1 MSGSVAAPN
10 APASNRTG
18 WVVMSALWMVD
29 GTSTVMIFLI
39 GVALPEIRNDFP
51 IRPVQEGLL
60 GAVFFIA
67 LTTLSL
73 PSAIWMSRFSPR
85 LVTLLALVGMTVAA
99 AAQGFAP
106 NYWVLLLA
114 RLLFM
119 YALVSRTQAEVL
131 LIQQWFSGPRIAT
144 LNSITVASFGLGQ
157 LAAIGLVP
165 ILMPMVGGWRGI
177 HLLLAVVYAVVAI
190 GWLIFGRERPYQYT
204 PSETATTV
212 RREGVFSGGPAG
224 VLRRHPTL
232 FILASTQFGGAM
244 AWASFITFFPT
255 FALDKHGLSLVQ
267 IGVIFSAFPIGAT
280 IGSLTVGLLSN
291 MARRRKPFIF
301 LPGFVMPVLYVT
313 IMSLGPDS
321 PLLSWLPSSILS
333 TDSWALGLLPF
344 LIMLGIMTASVVPI
358 VLTVPYDMQL
368 MPREVAVAVG
378 LVRTI
383 TPLGSAIG
391 PILSGVLTEFT
402 GSLETALF
410 IVLPVSISVGLIGL
424 TLRETHPGRRSVDGQ
439 VAT

>member
-1 MSGSVAAPN
+1 MSGPVAAPN

-157 LAAIGLVP
+157 A
-165 ILMPMVGGWRGI
+165 GGDWPGSDTDA
-177 HLLLAVVYAVVAI
+177 H
-190 GWLIFGRERPYQYT
+190 GGR
-204 PSETATTV
+204 
-212 RREGVFSGGPAG
+212 
-224 VLRRHPTL
+224 L
-232 FILASTQFGGAM
+232 
-244 AWASFITFFPT
+244 
-255 FALDKHGLSLVQ
+255 
-267 IGVIFSAFPIGAT
+267 
-280 IGSLTVGLLSN
+280 
-291 MARRRKPFIF
+291 ARR
-301 LPGFVMPVLYVT
+301 
-313 IMSLGPDS
+313 S
-321 PLLSWLPSSILS
+321 P
-333 TDSWALGLLPF
+333 A
-344 LIMLGIMTASVVPI
+344 A
-358 VLTVPYDMQL
+358 
-368 MPREVAVAVG
+368 
-378 LVRTI
+378 
-383 TPLGSAIG
+383 
-391 PILSGVLTEFT
+391 
-402 GSLETALF
+402 
-410 IVLPVSISVGLIGL
+410 
-424 TLRETHPGRRSVDGQ
+424 GRRLRFCGDWLADS
-439 VAT
+439 